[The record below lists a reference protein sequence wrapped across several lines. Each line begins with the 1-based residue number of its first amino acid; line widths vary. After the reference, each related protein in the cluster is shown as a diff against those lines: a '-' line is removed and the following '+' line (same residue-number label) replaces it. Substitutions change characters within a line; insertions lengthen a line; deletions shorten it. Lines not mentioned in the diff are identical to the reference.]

1 MFVVRAKNWRR
12 AAWGSMGGCCAIKPR
27 LPTAFAHTH
36 VLSREAKLRLSWIEH
51 YVRHGSNASLTCR
64 RFGISRDTFYRWWRR
79 YDPHDLSTLEDRS
92 RAPAKRREPSTPLPT
107 QQLILRLRDAH
118 PEWSKYKLSVVAARD
133 HAITVSPSTVGRVL
147 KRYGR
152 INERRAARRRKAA
165 RNTRT
170 RRPKELVARCA
181 GDLVQIDTKH
191 LYWPG
196 NTRRFQFVAVDV
208 ATRIKVTEVYT
219 TASSRSAAAFL
230 STAISRLP
238 FEVRAVQ
245 TDNGSEFLGEFD
257 RALRESGIAHFF
269 SRPHCP
275 KHNAF
280 VERQIQTEIDE
291 FHSLVDPVFDTEEF
305 NDLLQAWDR
314 FFNEVRPH
322 QSLGYLTPM
331 AYFRHSTAPQP
342 ATPTT

>member
-1 MFVVRAKNWRR
+1 VGG
-12 AAWGSMGGCCAIKPR
+12 AAILPR
-27 LPTAFAHTH
+27 LPTALAHPH
-36 VLSREAKLRLSWIEH
+36 VLSREARLRLSWMDH
-51 YVRHGSNASLTCR
+51 YVRHGTNASLTCR

-92 RAPAKRREPSTPLPT
+92 RAPVARRESTTPIET
-107 QQLILRLRDAH
+107 VQLVLRLRDAN

-133 HAITVSPSTVGRVL
+133 HGVDVSASTVGRVL
-147 KRYGR
+147 KRHGR
-152 INERRAARRRKAA
+152 INERYATRRRRAA

-170 RRPKELVARCA
+170 RRPSDLVAKDA

-196 NTRRFQFVAVDV
+196 GTKRFQFVAVDV

-230 STAISRLP
+230 VTVIDRLP
-238 FEVRAVQ
+238 FEVKAIQ
-245 TDNGSEFLGEFD
+245 TDNGSEYLGEFD
-257 RALRESGIAHFF
+257 RAVAAAGIAHFF
-269 SRPHCP
+269 SYPHCP

-291 FHSLVDPVFDTEEF
+291 FHSLVEPVLDLAEF
-305 NDLLQAWDR
+305 NDLLVAWDR

-331 AYFRHSTAPQP
+331 AYFKRSAAPRP
-342 ATPTT
+342 ATPGP